1 MISRRLAAVVLAVP
15 GVLGAW
21 ACSDGGGPS
30 PPPALVF
37 DLQRGAHRDVY
48 RAGIDG
54 ADTLRLTPDTSD
66 DRQPTSAAGV
76 VVFVSSRDGNGEL
89 YVMPATGGTA
99 VRLTFTPANEADPA
113 LSPDGTKLAYTR
125 DDGGLPRLWIANA
138 NGSGT
143 FRATDSL
150 DFAGAVDASPSW
162 APTSDR
168 VVFVSTTSGAARLYV
183 LSLNDLS
190 IAPILPDTAPDVE
203 PAWSPDGNRI
213 AFASGAG
220 GGARIALLDLASHA
234 VTLLTPASSQ
244 DGEPSWLA
252 DGRLVF
258 LAEGAAPALMWMD
271 PSAPATSH
279 LIPIGSGTPAHPAPL
294 RP

>member
-1 MISRRLAAVVLAVP
+1 MTFRGIAAVAQAVL
-15 GVLGAW
+15 VLW

-37 DLQRGAHRDVY
+37 DLQRNAHRDIY
-48 RAGIDG
+48 RARIDG
-54 ADTLRLTPDTSD
+54 ADTIRLTSDTSD
-66 DRQPTSAAGV
+66 DRQPTSAAGII
-76 VVFVSSRDGNGEL
+76 VFVSSRDGNGEL
-89 YVMPATGGTA
+89 YSMSASGGPAT
-99 VRLTFTPANEADPA
+99 RLTFTAANEADPA

-162 APTSDR
+162 GPGSDR

-183 LSLNDLS
+183 LTLSDLA

-203 PAWSPDGNRI
+203 PAWSPDGKRI

-220 GGARIALLDLASHA
+220 GGARLALLDLTGHG
-234 VTLLTPASSQ
+234 VTFLTPDSSQ
-244 DGEPSWLA
+244 NGEPSWLP

-258 LAEGAAPALMWMD
+258 LAEGATPALMLMD
-271 PSAPATSH
+271 PAAPAT
-279 LIPIGSGTPAHPAPL
+279 LYPIPVGSGTPAHPSAL